1 MIDACEIVRIGTLVK
16 PHGIKGEM
24 LALLDVDGLEI
35 GDLSC
40 LVIHVDGIPVPFFV
54 NGVRQRGNS
63 SVLLT
68 IDGVA
73 DERGAARMCPSDIFA
88 FKAEIPERDSSDEEG
103 LYASD
108 LIGYTAVG
116 ADGQPLGK
124 VADIEDSTA
133 NVLFIIATPAGKTLY
148 VPVVPEFI
156 SGIDADSEVMTLDLP
171 PDMIDL
177 NG

>member
-1 MIDACEIVRIGTLVK
+1 MIDEREILRIGTLVK

-24 LALLDVDGLEI
+24 LALLNVDGLDISE
-35 GDLSC
+35 LSC

-68 IDGVA
+68 IDGIS
-73 DERGAARMCPSDIFA
+73 DEHDAARMCPSDISA
-88 FKAEIPERDSSDEEG
+88 FKMEIPERDYSDEDG

-116 ADGQPLGK
+116 TDGHPIGK
-124 VADIEDSTA
+124 VTDIEDSTA
-133 NVLFIIATPAGKTLY
+133 NVLFIIVTPAGKTLY

-156 SGIDADSEVMTLDLP
+156 ASIDADSGILTLDLP
-171 PDMIDL
+171 PDMIGL

>member
-1 MIDACEIVRIGTLVK
+1 MIDEREILRIGTLVK

-24 LALLDVDGLEI
+24 LALLDIDGLEI
-35 GDLSC
+35 DELSC

-54 NGVRQRGNS
+54 DGVRQRGNS

-68 IDGVA
+68 IDGVS
-73 DERGAARMCPSDIFA
+73 DEHEAARMCPSDIFA
-88 FKAEIPERDSSDEEG
+88 FKAEIPERDSSDDDG

-108 LIGYTAVG
+108 LIGYAVVG
-116 ADGQPLGK
+116 ADGQTLGK
-124 VADIEDSTA
+124 VTDIEDSTA

-156 SGIDADSEVMTLDLP
+156 AGIYADSEVLTLDLP
-171 PDMIDL
+171 PEMIDL